1 MINFTFLL
9 RYDETK
15 DVTTGMV
22 RLVMS
27 ERAAFEAHMY
37 VQELKTWLPLVNDW
51 IRTGHAYVNRIF
63 RWEKWNL
70 VSSSTRHRARQN
82 FGPRFICF
90 FCITVR
96 FGRTLFTLTGSPF
109 FVCDFHGIH
118 CVHF

>member
-63 RWEKWNL
+63 RYEKQWRN
-70 VSSSTRHRARQN
+70 VGYGRPPAGAPVAHSAPPVA
-82 FGPRFICF
+82 PRDSFIKYF
-90 FCITVR
+90 
-96 FGRTLFTLTGSPF
+96 L
-109 FVCDFHGIH
+109 
-118 CVHF
+118 